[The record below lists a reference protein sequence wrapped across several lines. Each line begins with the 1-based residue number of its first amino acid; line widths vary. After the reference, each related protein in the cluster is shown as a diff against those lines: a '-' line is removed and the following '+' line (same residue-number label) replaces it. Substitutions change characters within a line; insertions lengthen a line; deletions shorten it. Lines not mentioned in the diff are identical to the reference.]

1 MRFISENLP
10 VSLQYAESPLLDC
23 IKAFWASVPVQK
35 IILFGSY
42 ARNMPSPSSDVD
54 LCIIVKGLKS
64 QYDTAVKLRRAI
76 GRIRNKP
83 AFSLLPISPERLK
96 EKIKSEDPFFK
107 TVLNEGIVIS
117 EED

>member
-10 VSLQYAESPLLDC
+10 TSLQFAETSLFDC
-23 IKAFWASVPVQK
+23 IKAFGASVPVQK

-42 ARNMPSPSSDVD
+42 ARNVPSPSSDVD

-64 QYDTAVKLRRAI
+64 QYETALKLRRAI

-96 EKIKSEDPFFK
+96 EKIRAKDPFFK
-107 TVLNEGIVIS
+107 TVLSEGVVIS